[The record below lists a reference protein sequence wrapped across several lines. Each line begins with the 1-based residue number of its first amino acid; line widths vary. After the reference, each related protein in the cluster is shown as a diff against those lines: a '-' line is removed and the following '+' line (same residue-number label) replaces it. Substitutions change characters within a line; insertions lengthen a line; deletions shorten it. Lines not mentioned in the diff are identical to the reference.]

1 MEEIYKRYSQV
12 VYHFLYVKCGNP
24 ELAEDLMQETFLRA
38 LEAIESYDESCK
50 ISTWLCQIAKHL
62 LYQYWEKNNKA
73 RLQELEETQEADL
86 KASDDTEQKVML
98 RLELMDVW
106 DRLQKLPSDMRQV
119 MELRAISDMSYK
131 EIGEMLGKSEN
142 WARVTFY
149 RGKMILVKEAV
160 WKK

>member
-1 MEEIYKRYSQV
+1 M
-12 VYHFLYVKCGNP
+12 
-24 ELAEDLMQETFLRA
+24 
-38 LEAIESYDESCK
+38 
-50 ISTWLCQIAKHL
+50 
-62 LYQYWEKNNKA
+62 
-73 RLQELEETQEADL
+73 EETQEVDL

-106 DRLQKLPSDMRQV
+106 DRLQKLPSDMRKV